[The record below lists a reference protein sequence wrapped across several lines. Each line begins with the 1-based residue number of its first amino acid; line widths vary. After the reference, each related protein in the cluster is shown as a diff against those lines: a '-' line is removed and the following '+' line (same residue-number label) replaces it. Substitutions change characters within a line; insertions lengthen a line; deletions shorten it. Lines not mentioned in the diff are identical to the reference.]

1 MPDDPRCLGFDTDAY
16 GPIDDNLSAGSLA
29 WRINVYDGD
38 WQVPAARYR
47 DWLAETYGLKNM
59 PLPPYFKEVTLA
71 LSWCPTDPA
80 VLDALAKRISPK
92 KVLLHYSNFRNQREN
107 YPDFTPS
114 EAGAA
119 FIKKAQEMGFHI
131 MPHCPAIDIDP
142 RNPGYLF
149 VQDFQYRELENKKI
163 IGWTWRGEGPVPE
176 SDADRQRLRQENRR
190 VNIRLHPGLSM
201 WRSLLSENILKIVD
215 GLSLD
220 MIFLDVT
227 MNTHNVD
234 NCLVENLTPTEGM
247 KRLVQTIK
255 SLGKGLVIGG
265 EGRNEI
271 SMQDQAFSQVHIF
284 KSWSENIEG
293 VERIK
298 PCPLGE
304 FLFGRWSR
312 SFGYQRLTGRT
323 PAEEFRM
330 RLHVGMGAM
339 PTLTI
344 RSAAEIERPNPG
356 VKEMLDLAV
365 KLGQAP
371 ASKAGDQKN

>member
-1 MPDDPRCLGFDTDAY
+1 
-16 GPIDDNLSAGSLA
+16 
-29 WRINVYDGD
+29 
-38 WQVPAARYR
+38 
-47 DWLAETYGLKNM
+47 
-59 PLPPYFKEVTLA
+59 
-71 LSWCPTDPA
+71 
-80 VLDALAKRISPK
+80 
-92 KVLLHYSNFRNQREN
+92 
-107 YPDFTPS
+107 
-114 EAGAA
+114 
-119 FIKKAQEMGFHI
+119 
-131 MPHCPAIDIDP
+131 
-142 RNPGYLF
+142 
-149 VQDFQYRELENKKI
+149 
-163 IGWTWRGEGPVPE
+163 
-176 SDADRQRLRQENRR
+176 
-190 VNIRLHPGLSM
+190 
-201 WRSLLSENILKIVD
+201 
-215 GLSLD
+215 
-220 MIFLDVT
+220 
-227 MNTHNVD
+227 
-234 NCLVENLTPTEGM
+234 
-247 KRLVQTIK
+247 
-255 SLGKGLVIGG
+255 
-265 EGRNEI
+265 
-271 SMQDQAFSQVHIF
+271 MQDQAFSQVHIF